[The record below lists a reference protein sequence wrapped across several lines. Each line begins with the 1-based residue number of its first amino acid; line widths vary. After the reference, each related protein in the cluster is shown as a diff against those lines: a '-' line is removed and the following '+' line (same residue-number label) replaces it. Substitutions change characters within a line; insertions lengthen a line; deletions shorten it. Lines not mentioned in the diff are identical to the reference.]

1 MSGARRA
8 AAVAAPPVPK
18 ASELASRVREEARML
33 GFELIGVARPEPS
46 AHLRF
51 YERWLAE
58 GRHGGMAYLARPE
71 AVARRADLRRT
82 LATVRSVVVVAMGY
96 HTEPD
101 PDDPP
106 DPTRGVIAR
115 YARGRDYH
123 RVIKR
128 RLLALLER
136 VAAHARCPVA
146 GRVYVDTGPLLEREL
161 GQRAGLGWFGKNT
174 MLIHPRRGSWH
185 FLGALLLDLD
195 LEPDPPFT
203 ADHCGNCSRCLD
215 ACPTGA
221 LLGRDSSGAPVMD
234 ATRCI
239 SYLTIEHRGPIP
251 SELRPAI
258 GNRVYGCD
266 ICQEV
271 CPFNS
276 SKFVQLT
283 PERDYR
289 ADWRDAPDRPGPSTE
304 LPGTESPPLVEL
316 MRMTREEWDVFS
328 RGSAIRR
335 VGYAGFK
342 RNVAVA
348 IGNWL
353 VAVEEPPPEA
363 VAALRDVL
371 EEEEPLVREH
381 AA

>member
-1 MSGARRA
+1 M
-8 AAVAAPPVPK
+8 
-18 ASELASRVREEARML
+18 
-33 GFELIGVARPEPS
+33 
-46 AHLRF
+46 
-51 YERWLAE
+51 
-58 GRHGGMAYLARPE
+58 
-71 AVARRADLRRT
+71 
-82 LATVRSVVVVAMGY
+82 
-96 HTEPD
+96 
-101 PDDPP
+101 
-106 DPTRGVIAR
+106 
-115 YARGRDYH
+115 
-123 RVIKR
+123 
-128 RLLALLER
+128 
-136 VAAHARCPVA
+136 A
-146 GRVYVDTGPLLEREL
+146 GRAYVDTGPLLEREL

-203 ADHCGNCSRCLD
+203 ADHCGSCSRCLD

-316 MRMTREEWDVFS
+316 MRMTREEWDAFS

-335 VGYAGFK
+335 AGYAGFK

-348 IGNWL
+348 AFGQ
-353 VAVEEPPPEA
+353 PPPQRRGEVHPA
-363 VAALRDVL
+363 DVL
-371 EEEEPLVREH
+371 DVARVELEEDRRARRLGGIEH
-381 AA
+381 AERHLDVGDVESGHRIVATRGALQQLLTADDRHRRPRPGPSARSGAHGNLGPAGGRGRMTGTTGAAASGPSAGDSGSPPRVGGSDQDALDQLIEGARAGDLPSFNRIVLRFQDRVYGLSVRMLGLT